1 MKLGYAS
8 ASLGWMMITSSLR
21 CTCCAKVEIT
31 EPYVYDAKT
40 DAIFQDALAVHA
52 GNNERLRKAGKPEKK
67 PFQEVAALK
76 CKKLAPPCLHHF
88 YLTAGEKRTHAAV
101 ASALASAAAADE
113 PPVEPPVERG
123 REGGLVAGG
132 TVSGAILSRGDVPCM
147 VHDTSTVCVHCA
159 VRLGDRGRSLRPLHV
174 KVAYPELCCGVMMS
188 VKVYHAR
195 GSAWGGARERE

>member
-76 CKKLAPPCLHHF
+76 
-88 YLTAGEKRTHAAV
+88 YL
-101 ASALASAAAADE
+101 L
-113 PPVEPPVERG
+113 
-123 REGGLVAGG
+123 
-132 TVSGAILSRGDVPCM
+132 
-147 VHDTSTVCVHCA
+147 
-159 VRLGDRGRSLRPLHV
+159 SLRAQVRMPQV
-174 KVAYPELCCGVMMS
+174 GY
-188 VKVYHAR
+188 R
-195 GSAWGGARERE
+195 QW